1 MGKVQFIKVAG
12 QEMAIM
18 PRAEYERLLVRA
30 RDEDAGTRRL
40 VRRAMTK
47 LARGEELALPK
58 RIADRMAAGENPIR
72 IAREWRGLT
81 QIALAEAAGIGQGYL
96 SDLEGGRR
104 KGQTEVLARIA
115 RALEVPIDMLV
126 P

>member
-1 MGKVQFIKVAG
+1 MGKVQFVKIEGREIAV
-12 QEMAIM
+12 M
-18 PRAEYERLLVRA
+18 PRAEYERLLARA

-40 VRRAMTK
+40 VRRARAK
-47 LARGEELALPK
+47 IARGEEVALPK
-58 RIADRMAAGENPIR
+58 DVADRMAAGENPIR

-81 QIALAEAAGIGQGYL
+81 QVALAAAAGMGQGYL

-104 KGQTEVLARIA
+104 KGQTDVLARIA
-115 RALEVPIDMLV
+115 QALDVPLDMLV